1 MGGSGRDAV
10 SAWSDKHVFQRGGQT
25 CPAAFVRSRAVSAS
39 RARRWRSQS
48 ADGGEDGAHHR
59 AGDSHLGHL
68 EGDGTGVAD
77 NAGTDLDQLELQ
89 ARQTPIGH
97 GLG

>member
-1 MGGSGRDAV
+1 MD
-10 SAWSDKHVFQRGGQT
+10 RGKDSPDH
-25 CPAAFVRSRAVSAS
+25 C
-39 RARRWRSQS
+39 
-48 ADGGEDGAHHR
+48 
-59 AGDSHLGHL
+59 AGDGNLGHL

-89 ARQTPIGH
+89 AGQRPIGH